1 MDNEWQE
8 NQFVKD
14 TIRQLKSGMPCYI
27 FKESQLEEI
36 KEKYEK
42 NTGIELE
49 CKIEKVDYYFIITP
63 MVQLVSEKRY

>member
-27 FKESQLEEI
+27 FNENQLEEI
-36 KEKYEK
+36 KEQYEEK
-42 NTGIELE
+42 TGIEFE
-49 CKIEKVDYYFIITP
+49 VDIQKKDYYFIVTP
-63 MVQLVSEKRY
+63 KKKLTNRRY

>member
-42 NTGIELE
+42 NTGMELE
-49 CKIEKVDYYFIITP
+49 YKIEKVDYYFIITP
-63 MVQLVSEKRY
+63 KVQLVYEKRY

>member
-36 KEKYEK
+36 KEKYKEK
-42 NTGIELE
+42 TGIELE

-63 MVQLVSEKRY
+63 KKQLTERRY